1 MTEAYRTLTAAI
13 LQLAAREGG
22 AVTADLTVLG
32 YTQEAV
38 SRATHALRKTGRLW
52 SFKRSGGAQY
62 HATEEAYAIA
72 SAAWNAGAKE
82 RLRAREREKYARK
95 KETDPAWIKAKNAR
109 VLATRARRL
118 AANGPKPTPKKQRE
132 YKVTPKQK
140 PAFPATVTIKSSARG
155 PAYLPGDPVFTRQ
168 TKYTIC
174 VSPGNPTRTNT
185 HAE

>member
-1 MTEAYRTLTAAI
+1 MTEAYRTLTASI
-13 LQLAAREGG
+13 LQLAARDGG
-22 AVTADLTVLG
+22 AVTADLTALG

-72 SAAWNAGAKE
+72 SAEWNAGAKE
-82 RLRAREREKYARK
+82 RLRARERDKYAKK

-109 VLATRARRL
+109 VLATRARRM
-118 AANGPKPTPKKQRE
+118 AAAEPKPRQPKKPRE
-132 YKVTPKQK
+132 YKVTPNQK

-155 PAYLPGDPVFTRQ
+155 PAYLPGEPDYSKAKRT
-168 TKYTIC
+168 YGA
-174 VSPGNPTRTNT
+174 SPQNPTRTNT

>member
-1 MTEAYRTLTAAI
+1 MTEAYRTLIAAI
-13 LQLAAREGG
+13 LQLSARDGG
-22 AVTADLTVLG
+22 AVTADLTALG

-62 HATEEAYAIA
+62 HATEEAYSLA

-109 VLATRARRL
+109 VLATRARRM
-118 AANGPKPTPKKQRE
+118 AAEPKPRQPKKPRE

-140 PAFPATVTIKSSARG
+140 PAFPETVTIKSSARG

-168 TKYTIC
+168 TKYTFG